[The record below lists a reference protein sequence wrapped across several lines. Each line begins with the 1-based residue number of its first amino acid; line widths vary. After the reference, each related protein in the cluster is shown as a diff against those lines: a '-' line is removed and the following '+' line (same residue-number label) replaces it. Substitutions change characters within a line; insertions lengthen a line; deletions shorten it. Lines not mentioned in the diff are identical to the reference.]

1 LGNLIMAMNTY
12 KITVGRGTFN
22 VRDRGNKDG
31 FPVVM
36 LHGWPESSYCWEAVA
51 DFLNP
56 SLRVIAPDLR
66 GLGDSERTVDIN
78 AYQKVELAKDIVE
91 VLDAL
96 QVDTFFL
103 VGHDWGGIV
112 AQEAALLVPQRVK
125 KFVIMNIPV
134 ITNVQGSLEAMK
146 VTQSRGSFFLWYQY
160 FQQQPRL
167 PEAMIKGNEDIWVRH
182 FFGKEGR
189 KGIIPPEA
197 IAEYVRCYSIENT
210 PATAA
215 SYYRTMRLDTARW
228 TTLGGRK
235 FSMPTLYIYGNE
247 DTVIIP
253 ENLNHIEDCFDSIK
267 LEHIKAGHFV
277 QEEKPKEVAALMNEF
292 FK

>member
-1 LGNLIMAMNTY
+1 MAMTTY

-36 LHGWPESSYCWEAVA
+36 LHGWPESSYCWEAIA
-51 DFLNP
+51 TFLDP

-66 GLGDSERTVDIN
+66 GLGDSERTLDVN
-78 AYQKVELAKDIVE
+78 AYHKKELAKDIVE

-112 AQEAALLVPQRVK
+112 AQEVALLVPQRIK

-134 ITNVQGSLEAMK
+134 ITNAQGSLEAMK
-146 VTQSRGSFFLWYQY
+146 VMQSRGSVAFWYQY

-167 PEAMIKGNEDIWVRH
+167 PEAMIKGNEDVWVRH
-182 FFGKEGR
+182 FFGKEGK
-189 KGIIPPEA
+189 KGIISPEA
-197 IAEYVRCYSIENT
+197 ITEYVRCYSIENT

-215 SYYRTMRLDTARW
+215 SYYRTMRIDAVHW
-228 TTLGGRK
+228 AKLGGQK

-247 DTVIIP
+247 DPVIIP
-253 ENLNHIEDCFDSIK
+253 ENLNHIEDSFNSIK
-267 LEHIKAGHFV
+267 IEHIKAGHFV
-277 QEEKPKEVAALMNEF
+277 QEEKPKEVATLMNEF